1 LWPAGHKIPL
11 AHVLLPTAV
20 EAAVHVDDLDITPSK
35 IGESA
40 QRIVDR
46 AVEEARRREHA
57 LLTNE
62 HLFLAFAQVEWDM
75 FAEVMRDVDLNPH
88 TILQAIEEHLHVM
101 PAFGGRDLRV
111 SPATK
116 LVFKLGLHHASRA
129 GRQAIDAVD
138 LFSAVF
144 EETQGVPVSILRRHG
159 VEPDLLVSRLSARMR
174 ELELRDERLKKRFE
188 LPPFL
193 KHFATNL
200 NLLARQDK
208 VPPVF
213 GREHE
218 IQQVLEILCHRER
231 ANSVML
237 IGEPGVGKTAIVEGL
252 ARRIE
257 FEPESVPVRLR
268 DCQVVNLQMN
278 TMVAGTM
285 LRGMFEDRIQNVIRE
300 LKERP
305 NLILFV
311 DEAHTMVG
319 AGSALGAPSDAA
331 NVFKSVLARG
341 EIRMIAATTLSEY
354 KEYIQ
359 EDEALARRFRCVT
372 VREPSLEETRRILY
386 NLRPRLERNYSVR
399 LLDEAIDAALDLA
412 PRYMRHLHLPDKVI
426 GWLDTAA
433 VRAEI
438 DRRWEVKTDDVVAV
452 ISHAAQIPEDM
463 VYRDVTERFKD
474 IETRLQKR
482 VVGQALAVR
491 AVAQRLVLNKGPL
504 KDGFDRPDGVLL
516 FLGPTGVGK
525 TELAKA
531 VAEFLFGDDKKMV
544 RIDMSEYQ
552 DGSVAVDKLI
562 GMPRGIVGSERGGIL
577 TNQLKDNPYTVVLL
591 DEVEKASPS
600 LLNLFLQAFDEGWL
614 TDGRGK
620 RVYLSDAVVIMTS
633 NIGSENFRKL
643 TNPLGF
649 LQRTVGVEQ
658 VQGEVMREL
667 ERRFPPEF
675 RNRIDEVVL
684 FAPLMHDEVRQ
695 IARQYLDQVVL
706 TLARAGKTIQVSEA
720 ALELIVARGYNIA
733 FGARFLKRFIDEQIK
748 LPISARWKEGSHF
761 DVDVRSD
768 DLVVEPA
775 PAKVLQPGGVIAYD
789 DVA

>member
-1 LWPAGHKIPL
+1 
-11 AHVLLPTAV
+11 V
-20 EAAVHVDDLDITPSK
+20 EDLDIAPNK
-35 IGESA
+35 IAESA

-46 AVEEARRREHA
+46 AVEESRRRDHA
-57 LLTNE
+57 VLGNE
-62 HLFLAFAQVEWDM
+62 HIFLAFAQVEWDL
-75 FAEVMRDVDLNPH
+75 FSQVMRDLELNPH
-88 TILQAIEEHLHVM
+88 AVLQALEEHLNII
-101 PAFGGRDLRV
+101 PAFAGREMRV
-111 SPATK
+111 SAASK
-116 LVFKLGLHHASRA
+116 LVFKLALHHASRA
-129 GRQAIDAVD
+129 GRQTIEAAD
-138 LFSAVF
+138 LFSAIF
-144 EETQGVPVSILRRHG
+144 EESQGIPVSIMRRHG
-159 VEPDLLVSRLSARMR
+159 VEPELLVSRISSHMR
-174 ELELRDERLKKRFE
+174 DIEIREERLKKRFE

-200 NLLARQDK
+200 NLLARQDRT
-208 VPPVF
+208 PPVY
-213 GREHE
+213 GRDRE

-278 TMVAGTM
+278 SMVAGTM

-305 NLILFV
+305 NLLLFI

-341 EIRMIAATTLSEY
+341 EVRIIGATTLSEY

-359 EDEALARRFRCVT
+359 EDEALARRFRTVHVT
-372 VREPSLEETRRILY
+372 EPTIDETRRILY
-386 NLRPRLERNYSVR
+386 NLRPRLERNYAVR
-399 LLDEAIDAALDLA
+399 ILDETIETALEMS
-412 PRYMRHLHLPDKVI
+412 PRYLRHLHLPDKVI
-426 GWLDTAA
+426 GWLDTAS

-438 DRRWEVKTDDVVAV
+438 DRRCEVRTQDVVSV
-452 ISHAAQIPEDM
+452 ISHVAGIPEDM
-463 VYRDVTERFKD
+463 VFREVGDRFHD
-474 IETRLQKR
+474 IEARLSTR
-482 VVGQALAVR
+482 VIGQRRAIS
-491 AVAQRLVLNKGPL
+491 AVARRLVLNKGPL

-525 TELAKA
+525 TELAKS
-531 VAEFLFGDDKKMV
+531 VAEFLFGDEKKMIRV
-544 RIDMSEYQ
+544 DMSEYQ
-552 DGSVAVDKLI
+552 DGAVAVDKLI
-562 GMPRGIVGSERGGIL
+562 GMPRGIVGSERGGVL
-577 TNQLKDNPYTVVLL
+577 TNQLRDTPYSVVLL

-620 RVYLSDAVVIMTS
+620 RVYLSDAIIIMTS
-633 NIGSENFRKL
+633 NLGSEHFRRL

-649 LQRTVGVEQ
+649 ASGHTDTTAVE
-658 VQGEVMREL
+658 GEVMREL

-684 FAPLMHDEVRQ
+684 FAPLTKPEVRRVAQ
-695 IARQYLDQVVL
+695 MYLEDVASRLRARGKSLQVDDD
-706 TLARAGKTIQVSEA
+706 
-720 ALELIVARGYNIA
+720 ALELIVEKGHSLAY
-733 FGARFLKRFIDEQIK
+733 GARFLKRVIDEQVK
-748 LPISARWKEGSHF
+748 LPISEHWGGGQQFR
-761 DVDVRSD
+761 VRAAGD
-768 DLVVEPA
+768 RVVVEGRGPLLVSSSA
-775 PAKVLQPGGVIAYD
+775 DATELAYGT
-789 DVA
+789 